1 MHKTK
6 LAFLLALSDLKN
18 PLNEEEKQTLTDI
31 AKHLHI
37 QPLAWTNHTE
47 PMLLKMIQS
56 NPQLNKQY
64 NQYTTQFEQL
74 PEKSQILSGIEQE
87 IKSLMVK
94 DYRFREKGFKPTGKP
109 TEYDS
114 QLNNVL
120 VVVSCYEESETA
132 VKKVSSLDKLK
143 QTLGNLGQ

>member
-1 MHKTK
+1 MKIEMHKTK

-94 DYRFREKGFKPTGKP
+94 PDFSQINLKAQSRDEK
-109 TEYDS
+109 
-114 QLNNVL
+114 
-120 VVVSCYEESETA
+120 
-132 VKKVSSLDKLK
+132 
-143 QTLGNLGQ
+143 